1 MVLGLAVI
9 LVSCTVFKF
18 NLLVLACPSIFTN
31 KISSC
36 VRIVFK
42 SSKLYLVPIIGT
54 LLSLKKERENKR
66 VTSLN
71 NLLLELLFVGSAI
84 ALFYQGSLTF
94 DLIFKLFWIANFLS
108 LALIDLNSRK
118 LPNKIIFAL
127 ILILIFLIPFWN
139 LMDYERNL
147 IGFSG
152 YTGSIINTSFMFVVL
167 TVFGVGIYYSY
178 PGFIGGGDIKL
189 MLIIGLFF
197 GFPDALS
204 VIYLSVMIGALV
216 SIIKMVID
224 KNIRSVSIPFG
235 AVLSLSAIIVIVA
248 HNHLTHVYS
257 FMQLM

>member
-1 MVLGLAVI
+1 
-9 LVSCTVFKF
+9 
-18 NLLVLACPSIFTN
+18 
-31 KISSC
+31 
-36 VRIVFK
+36 
-42 SSKLYLVPIIGT
+42 
-54 LLSLKKERENKR
+54 
-66 VTSLN
+66 
-71 NLLLELLFVGSAI
+71 
-84 ALFYQGSLTF
+84 
-94 DLIFKLFWIANFLS
+94 
-108 LALIDLNSRK
+108 
-118 LPNKIIFAL
+118 
-127 ILILIFLIPFWN
+127 
-139 LMDYERNL
+139 MDYERNL

-152 YTGSIINTSFMFVVL
+152 YTGSIINTSVMFVVL
-167 TVFGVGIYYSY
+167 TVFGVAIYYSY